1 MITIKKLKK
10 LNELFTFDGN
20 NIFDYTTKNGND
32 YSFTDDNGTEYVVNL
47 YKSSYG
53 KGFNTLEIEYGIV
66 KNAHEK
72 NIEPLKGKLDNNK
85 LKIFNTVLNIC
96 KKEIDEF
103 KPYVIEFSGNKYNGL
118 SNFYS
123 ILIKSLKLKDYKVYN
138 IELGAYKSFALIKDF
153 DFIDCVNIIYYQQI
167 GNIFKIEYRYD
178 GLSIELTDYRNDIDI
193 DFNLEKVIKFCIP
206 DKKTI
211 TDSWTDD
218 GDGWVKIFL
227 YIYSDNIDITNT
239 DIQKT
244 IQYIESLGLVFHR
257 HENREELVFYD
268 PEKAK

>member
-47 YKSSYG
+47 YKRSDG

-66 KNAHEK
+66 KNAHQI

-103 KPYVIEFSGNKYNGL
+103 KPYIIEFSGDNDNGL
-118 SNFYS
+118 ANFYQM
-123 ILIKSLKLKDYKVYN
+123 IIKSLKLHKDYT
-138 IELGAYKSFALIKDF
+138 IKTINLSNSTMYRLVKNF
-153 DFIDCVNIIYYQQI
+153 EFIDLVNKIYYNEE
-167 GNIFKIEYRYD
+167 GNIFQILYCYD
-178 GLSIELTDYRNDIDI
+178 GLEIFPNFHGSDYKID
-193 DFNLEKVIKFCIP
+193 LLKVIKFCVP
-206 DKKTI
+206 DKQTI
-211 TDSWTDD
+211 TDSWTSD
-218 GDGWVKIFL
+218 GDGWVKIFINKNIQITNKQIKEVAT
-227 YIYSDNIDITNT
+227 YIETLGLKFNGFDDNIIT
-239 DIQKT
+239 
-244 IQYIESLGLVFHR
+244 
-257 HENREELVFYD
+257 FYD